1 MLKSWLTFRHIS
13 SALKEGRLD
22 EAWTLLHDPAILRQ
36 EARRE
41 YLLRCGIALLSRA
54 KARGKENQVAS
65 ALDDLKKARE
75 AGIEEANIQLVKNDL
90 MHNKLGAV
98 QTALDQGLHTQA
110 LTLIDALRLQKVA
123 NPQLETYET
132 QARAWVVAQ
141 EQANRGEFTQALQA
155 IDRVDWQRS
164 PALVAIQTEWQHRQ
178 QQFPPLCD
186 ELHQAVQAQHWR
198 QVVKLA
204 DDLLALAPEHA
215 EVRKARTKAW
225 RMLEPPTV
233 VHAQPAHD
241 ETKPA
246 SPPASKVVEETPRR
260 LLCWIDGVGGYLLC
274 LSPRVSLGRATGDA
288 TVDIPLFADV
298 SRLHAYLSRDSEG
311 GYVLEAVRAV
321 QLNGKT
327 VHKAVLKDGD
337 ELTIGTACKIRF
349 RQPLAV
355 SGTARL
361 ELISRHRL
369 PLSMEGVILMADA
382 CLMGDNT
389 GTHVM
394 VPGLN
399 RPLALVR
406 QGETLAVQ
414 CAGPFEIDGQPCKG
428 RAPLTMSSTV
438 TADEVRLKLEPV
450 GPRFMGK

>member
-1 MLKSWLTFRHIS
+1 MLKSWLTFRHVS

-22 EAWTLLHDPAILRQ
+22 EAWTLLHDPHILRQ
-36 EARRE
+36 DAARE
-41 YLLRCGIALLSRA
+41 YLLRCGIALLARA
-54 KARGKENQVAS
+54 RKRGKENHVAA
-65 ALDDLKKARE
+65 ALEDLKKARE
-75 AGIEEANIQLVKNDL
+75 AGVEDANIQLVRNDL
-90 MHNKLGAV
+90 MQNKLGAV
-98 QTALDQGLHTQA
+98 QTALDQGLHSQA
-110 LTLIDALRLQKVA
+110 LTLIETLRQQKVA
-123 NPQLETYET
+123 DTALEDYEA
-132 QARAWVVAQ
+132 QARAWIVAQ
-141 EQANRGEFTQALQA
+141 EHAQRGEFAQALQS
-155 IDRVDWQRS
+155 IERVKWHASAPLVAQQAEWQR
-164 PALVAIQTEWQHRQ
+164 HQ
-178 QQFPPLCD
+178 QRFPPLCD
-186 ELHQAVQAQHWR
+186 QLHQAAQEQQWR

-225 RMLEPPTV
+225 RMLEPPTML
-233 VHAQPAHD
+233 HQPRDA
-241 ETKPA
+241 ELKPA
-246 SPPASKVVEETPRR
+246 PLPASKEVEETPRR

-327 VHKAVLKDGD
+327 VQKAVLKDGD
-337 ELTIGTACKIRF
+337 ELSIGTACKLRF

-394 VPGLN
+394 VPGLT

-406 QGETLAVQ
+406 QGENLAVQ
-414 CAGPFEIDGQPCKG
+414 CAGPFEIDGVACKG
-428 RAPLTMSSTV
+428 RAPLTMNSTV
-438 TADEVRLKLEPV
+438 TADEMRLKLEPV
-450 GPRFMGK
+450 GPRFIGK